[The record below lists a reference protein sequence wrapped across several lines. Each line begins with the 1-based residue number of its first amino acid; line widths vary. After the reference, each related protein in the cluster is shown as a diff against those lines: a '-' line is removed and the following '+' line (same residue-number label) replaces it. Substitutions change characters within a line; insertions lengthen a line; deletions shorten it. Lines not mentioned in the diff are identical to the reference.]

1 MLNINAINIPTVI
14 LLVAKIQTPPSKER
28 PAHTEKITKKI

>member
-1 MLNINAINIPTVI
+1 MLKMNITNCPMAIFVVP
-14 LLVAKIQTPPSKER
+14 KIHTPPSKER